1 MIIKTQP
8 MIKIVLMIA
17 LRIVMRI
24 VMKIASKI
32 ALKIVSKIVMTGWEE
47 GGLLSS
53 SQLQTSGQEH
63 HE

>member
-1 MIIKTQP
+1 

-24 VMKIASKI
+24 VMNIASKI
-32 ALKIVSKIVMTGWEE
+32 VSNIVMAGWEE